1 MRRGGTRLSTLDLFG
16 GNFVLLTGARGAT
29 WRDLARDAAR
39 PLGVGLDAYQVADGE
54 AGEQAAGELA
64 DADSGFC
71 AAYGISPD
79 GAVLVRPDGFVA
91 WRAADATSATNATAE
106 GMTGILSRVLC
117 RANP

>member
-1 MRRGGTRLSTLDLFG
+1 M
-16 GNFVLLTGARGAT
+16 
-29 WRDLARDAAR
+29 
-39 PLGVGLDAYQVADGE
+39 ADGE

-91 WRAADATSATNATAE
+91 WRTADATGATAG
-106 GMTGILSRVLC
+106 GMAGVLSRVLC
-117 RANP
+117 RPDA